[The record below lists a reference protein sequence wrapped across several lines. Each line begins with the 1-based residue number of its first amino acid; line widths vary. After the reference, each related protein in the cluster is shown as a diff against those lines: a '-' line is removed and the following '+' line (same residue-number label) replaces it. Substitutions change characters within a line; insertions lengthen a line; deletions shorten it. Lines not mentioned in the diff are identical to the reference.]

1 MNEPD
6 DMQARLEAL
15 ERHST
20 EQHSEIYRL
29 KLKIRAAL
37 AALQTGSALDVV
49 VAIGILRS

>member
-1 MNEPD
+1 MKEPD
-6 DMQARLEAL
+6 DMQAHLEAL